1 MLESLKKGIMA
12 GVGLGLMTK
21 EKIEEYAKKA
31 AEEAKLSKEEGEKFL
46 KDLLKQS
53 EEAKKEMDKK
63 IRDGINAA
71 IEKSGAVSREDYSR
85 LEQRVEKLEKLLA
98 AKKTQTR
105 KTK

>member
-1 MLESLKKGIMA
+1 MLESLKKGILA
-12 GVGLGLMTK
+12 GIGLGLTTK

-53 EEAKKEMDKK
+53 EEAKKSLDKK

-71 IEKSGAVSREDYSR
+71 MTKSGVVPREEYEK
-85 LEQRVEKLEKLLA
+85 LEKRVEKLEKLLA
-98 AKKTQTR
+98 AKKNKTG